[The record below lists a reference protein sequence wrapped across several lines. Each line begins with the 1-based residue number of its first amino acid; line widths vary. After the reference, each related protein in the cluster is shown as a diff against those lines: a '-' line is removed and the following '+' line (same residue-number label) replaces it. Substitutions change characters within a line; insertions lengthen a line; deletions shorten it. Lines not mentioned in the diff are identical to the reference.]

1 MKRITTSTMNTA
13 ETFEDKFVET
23 LRYAALAFREMRVRH
38 TNSGFEF
45 APLPNA
51 PRFDAPIQVEVPNSP
66 AGLSVAARRVIARA
80 DLTVAEDNIRAVA
93 RLVMNY
99 DGDDGDTPRPH
110 DDKIYRVHIQGASTV
125 IVICLGIDRVDSP
138 LEGYYHE
145 VEALPLWVRERLAV
159 LMVTSP
165 KPPTHTVEGVGR
177 RISETVFWV
186 YAP

>member
-1 MKRITTSTMNTA
+1 MRTPES
-13 ETFEDKFVET
+13 FEDEFVET
-23 LRYAALAFREMRVRH
+23 LRYAALAFREMTVRH

-45 APLPNA
+45 APMPNA
-51 PRFDAPIQVEVPNSP
+51 PHFDTPIRVEMPNDP
-66 AGLSVAARRVIARA
+66 TKLSFAARRVIARA
-80 DLTVAEDNIRAVA
+80 DLTVADNNVRAVA

-99 DGDDGDTPRPH
+99 DGPDDDVSRPH
-110 DDKIYRVHIQGASTV
+110 DDKIYRVHIQAVGAVS
-125 IVICLGIDRVDSP
+125 VICLGMDRVDSP

-165 KPPTHTVEGVGR
+165 KPPTHTVVGVGR